1 MRTERWRRLLTENRN
16 EIAMWVLAMALAAF
30 MLAPVLSSGFFSDD
44 GVNSLV
50 VPAAV
55 AAQHSSLLRE
65 VANAYGG
72 AVKAIG
78 RFFPFATYAVFLFW
92 FVNGN
97 LALYKWLILLLVL
110 ADLALFGRL
119 VRALT
124 ASPAMGVLAIILPPL
139 LFQFR
144 FYSDPILAFGALP
157 QVITL
162 LTFGSLLAWV
172 AFLRDGDKRDLV
184 VSLVLYGMSL
194 LTYEIVLPFF
204 VLHLL
209 IAWWYPRRRPMVEAV
224 KASWPFAALA
234 VGSAAVAVGVR
245 LANGIALA
253 GGATGSVYTPNTDP
267 FAALFAMARQVSA
280 ALPLSYHILLTT
292 TTGIDGVRP
301 FEGLF
306 AYIGRY
312 PASSLFILAGVTAFV
327 AAAVWMLRS
336 PAPAPA
342 TKKRTAVPAAP
353 SSISIPGL
361 LWTGAGLLVL
371 PATLIALSPKY
382 QSEILWGK
390 GYIPVYVSYFGTAL
404 LIIAGLRAAARIG
417 SAKKP
422 LRAVLAVGLALTL
435 GALGV
440 MTYQD
445 NRIIVERFDRD
456 WLYPRQ
462 VEQDAL
468 ARGLVSPVPAGSQV
482 VMLVKRGWDEPA
494 FFAIHAGK
502 LERTADAREAATWT
516 AMLTGRTPQSV
527 DATATRYVFGAKD
540 DVWIANADG
549 LSAYNGYAIVGRLA
563 AVTVSGGKPVQ
574 AEVDTVRV
582 YLSSPQPPVASPVLV
597 GGTAYDPPQFTSP
610 QVIGLN
616 PATLQRLAGGDG
628 WSLSAAPP
636 GQVLNLRL

>member
-1 MRTERWRRLLTENRN
+1 MGMERWRKLLTENRN
-16 EIAMWVLAMALAAF
+16 EIAMWVVALALAAF
-30 MLAPVLSSGFFSDD
+30 MLTPLLSSGFFSDD

-50 VPAAV
+50 VPSAV

-72 AVKAIG
+72 AVRAVG

-97 LALYKWLILLLVL
+97 LALYKWLILLLVM

-124 ASPAMGVLAIILPPL
+124 ASPVMGVLAIMLPPL

-172 AFLRDGDKRDLV
+172 AFLRDGKKRHLV
-184 VSLVLYGMSL
+184 VSLVLYGVSL

-204 VLHLL
+204 LLHLL
-209 IAWWYPRRRPMVEAV
+209 IAWWYPQRTPLRDAAR
-224 KASWPFAALA
+224 ASWPFAVLA
-234 VGSAAVAVGVR
+234 VCSAVVVVGVR
-245 LANGIALA
+245 LSNSIALA
-253 GGATGSVYTPNTDP
+253 GGASGGNYTPNTDP

-280 ALPLSYHILLTT
+280 ALPLSYHILLGSTN
-292 TTGIDGVRP
+292 GIDGIRP

-306 AYIGRY
+306 SYIGRY
-312 PASSLFILAGVTAFV
+312 PASSMVVLAGVTAFV
-327 AAAVWMLRS
+327 AAGVWMLRGT
-336 PAPAPA
+336 APAAAP
-342 TKKRTAVPAAP
+342 KKRSPGPAAP
-353 SSISIPGL
+353 RSISIPGL
-361 LWTGAGLLVL
+361 LWTGAALLVL
-371 PATLIALSPKY
+371 PATLVALSPKY

-404 LIIAGLRAAARIG
+404 LIIAGLGAAARIG
-417 SAKKP
+417 SAKNA
-422 LRAVLAVGLALTL
+422 LRIALAVGLAMAL

-468 ARGLVSPVPAGSQV
+468 ARGLVSPVPADSRI

-494 FFAIHAGK
+494 FFAVHAGK

-516 AMLTGRTPQSV
+516 AMLTGRTPQ
-527 DATATRYVFGAKD
+527 
-540 DVWIANADG
+540 
-549 LSAYNGYAIVGRLA
+549 LSLIH
-563 AVTVSGGKPVQ
+563 
-574 AEVDTVRV
+574 
-582 YLSSPQPPVASPVLV
+582 
-597 GGTAYDPPQFTSP
+597 
-610 QVIGLN
+610 I
-616 PATLQRLAGGDG
+616 
-628 WSLSAAPP
+628 
-636 GQVLNLRL
+636 